1 MSAGGPYDDDATVGA
16 TVDAT
21 RPGGPCYS
29 WRALPPAVELVFEG
43 GMIAET
49 AAMKAAE
56 QAAEATTTL
65 DGMLDEMIPWIRSD
79 CEAGRI

>member
-1 MSAGGPYDDDATVGA
+1 
-16 TVDAT
+16 
-21 RPGGPCYS
+21 
-29 WRALPPAVELVFEG
+29 
-43 GMIAET
+43 MIAET